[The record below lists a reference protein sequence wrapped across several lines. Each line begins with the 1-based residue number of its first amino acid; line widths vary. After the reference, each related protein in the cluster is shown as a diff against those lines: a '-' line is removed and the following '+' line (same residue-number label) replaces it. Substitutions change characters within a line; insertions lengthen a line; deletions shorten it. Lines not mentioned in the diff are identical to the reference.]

1 MERKKVTIAEQFNR
15 ITGTVISS
23 TKTFTKI
30 NSKPTWL
37 IAYLTIGTGAILIG
51 SLISPFIIQAQIV
64 SMPSDMSLQQIENA
78 LKFMK
83 RFQIIGIAL
92 SPLLLILKFLIIS
105 VVLWLI
111 VQFFTEVDFKRIFS
125 VVVHCGI
132 ITFLG
137 SILSFIILK
146 LRGFQSIKSAVDIQV
161 SLGLDIFLRNS
172 DINLPFKAFL
182 SNINVFS
189 IWWIVL
195 ISLGISIAAK
205 ISRTK
210 AIVIA
215 IFFWLLSTAIQI
227 GIASLIGSLGK
238 IG

>member
-1 MERKKVTIAEQFNR
+1 METKKVTIAEQFNR
-15 ITGTVISS
+15 ITGTVFSS

-51 SLISPFIIQAQIV
+51 SLISPFIIQAQIM
-64 SMPSDMSLQQIENA
+64 SMPSDISLQQIENG

-83 RFQIIGIAL
+83 RYQTIGIAL
-92 SPLLLILKFLIIS
+92 SPLLLILKFLIVS
-105 VVLWLI
+105 AVLWLI
-111 VQFFTEVDFKRIFS
+111 VQLFTEVDFKRIFS
-125 VVVHCGI
+125 VVVHCGV

-146 LRGFQSIKSAVDIQV
+146 LRGLQSIKSAADIQV
-161 SLGLDIFLRNS
+161 SLGLDLFLRNP
-172 DINLPFKAFL
+172 DLDLPLKAFL

-195 ISLGISIAAK
+195 ISLSLSITGK
-205 ISRTK
+205 ISRIK
-210 AIVIA
+210 ATVMA
-215 IFFWLLSTAIQI
+215 IFFWFFSTAIQV
-227 GIASLIGSLGK
+227 GIASLIGPLGK

>member
-1 MERKKVTIAEQFNR
+1 MERKKVAIAEQFNR
-15 ITGTVISS
+15 ITGTVFSS

-64 SMPSDMSLQQIENA
+64 SMPSDMSLQQIENG

-83 RFQIIGIAL
+83 RYQTIGIAL
-92 SPLLLILKFLIIS
+92 SPLLLMLKFLIIS
-105 VVLWLI
+105 AVLWLI
-111 VQFFTEVDFKRIFS
+111 VQLFTEVDLKRIFS
-125 VVVHCGI
+125 VVVHCGV

-137 SILSFIILK
+137 SILSFLILR
-146 LRGFQSIKSAVDIQV
+146 LRGLHSIKSAADVQV

-172 DINLPFKAFL
+172 DLDLPLKAVL

-215 IFFWLLSTAIQI
+215 IFFWLFSTAIQV
-227 GIASLIGSLGK
+227 GIASLIGPLGK